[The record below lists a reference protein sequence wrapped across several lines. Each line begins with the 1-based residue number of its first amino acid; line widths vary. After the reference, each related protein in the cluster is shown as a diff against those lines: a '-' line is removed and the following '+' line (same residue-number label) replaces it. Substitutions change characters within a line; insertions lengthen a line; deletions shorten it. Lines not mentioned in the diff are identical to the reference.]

1 MKACGGKRS
10 LSRELK
16 KSICAD
22 VHAMQQ
28 YERDEARGNC
38 RDVGPAVEQQ
48 RNTRRCTKG
57 APARSKKQQS
67 SEEEPVLKQE
77 APVKRTSCRRGAE
90 VMVGGT
96 RMHSLPEITS
106 KGAEHHSDAVW
117 HAGGAFRRCA
127 NQGRTG
133 SRFIEPATANTQ
145 SKRHRCSNM
154 LALRHEAAMEHS
166 VGGSDEA

>member
-28 YERDEARGNC
+28 YERDEAQGNC
-38 RDVGPAVEQQ
+38 RGVGPAVEQQ

-77 APVKRTSCRRGAE
+77 APVKT
-90 VMVGGT
+90 
-96 RMHSLPEITS
+96 
-106 KGAEHHSDAVW
+106 
-117 HAGGAFRRCA
+117 
-127 NQGRTG
+127 N
-133 SRFIEPATANTQ
+133 
-145 SKRHRCSNM
+145 
-154 LALRHEAAMEHS
+154 
-166 VGGSDEA
+166 